1 MKIET
6 VGNTQNQNG
15 PRRPFFCHIA
25 TALSGLALLIQVTA
39 VSAVQYT
46 YTANIGL
53 SQIRDDNI
61 GLRTSGDQSVFGQ
74 RLNSDASLAFTTDRN
89 NGTLSATITENRLSD
104 HKEYEANSK
113 SLNATD
119 DINFEQGHWGFNG
132 GYLESSTL
140 SEGEKSGQ
148 AVSVNQGQAQ
158 NNLGTQLSYN
168 VTQRLTPYV
177 QIDWTAV
184 DYAAQALTAYHDYD
198 RTVTTA
204 GIQYSLSEKTLLSI
218 SGYSDTLNQSA
229 SNLVATTD
237 AATLTS
243 KIKLSETFSLSLKTG
258 KRRTATTISS
268 INQPVHF
275 ATNGRLFSL
284 DISDKLNSWEWQLS
298 ASEDL
303 TPRFNAVLDKT
314 QKTEA
319 ALGYTYS
326 EKWRWDSSVSR
337 IKRTPESTY
346 YQEYA
351 TDYLTLVNS
360 ISWMPREK
368 IRVQAQYRYI
378 NQQITDLQSNAY
390 SNYLG
395 ITVGWHF
402 DHKN

>member
-1 MKIET
+1 MKIESVLNPQKQT
-6 VGNTQNQNG
+6 G
-15 PRRPFFCHIA
+15 PTRTIFCHIYTVLAGLTVLFQAA
-25 TALSGLALLIQVTA
+25 TAGAA
-39 VSAVQYT
+39 QYT
-46 YTANIGL
+46 YTANLGL
-53 SQIRDDNI
+53 SQIHDNNI
-61 GLRTSGDQSVFGQ
+61 GLRSSGEHSVFGQ

-104 HKEYEANSK
+104 HREYEANSK

-158 NNLGTQLSYN
+158 NDLGTQLSYN
-168 VTQRLTPYV
+168 VTQRLTPYA

-198 RTVTTA
+198 RMVTTA
-204 GIQYSLSEKTLLSI
+204 GLQYSLSEKTLLNI

-243 KIKLSETFSLSLKTG
+243 KIKLSETFSLSLKAG
-258 KRRTATTISS
+258 KRRTATTLSS
-268 INQPVHF
+268 VNQPVQF
-275 ATNGRLFSL
+275 SSNGRLFSL
-284 DISDKLNSWEWQLS
+284 EISDKLNSWEWRLS

-314 QKTEA
+314 QKAEA
-319 ALGYTYS
+319 ALGFTQS
-326 EKWRWDSSVSR
+326 EKWRWDSSASR

-346 YQEYA
+346 YREYA

-360 ISWMPREK
+360 ISWMPREN
-368 IRVQAQYRYI
+368 ITVLAQYRYI
-378 NQQITDLQSNAY
+378 NQQITDLQSNAF